1 VIGEGFEEVLRAARA
16 GEAWA
21 LEALYRDLAPG
32 VLGYLRAQGAAEP
45 EDLASDVF
53 VGVVRG
59 LPSFAGG
66 ESDLRSWVFT
76 IAHRRLVD
84 ERRRLGRRPEQP
96 VSPEDL
102 PRLAGPSVGDVE
114 EEAIRGLELARVR
127 RVLDELSPDQRAVV
141 LLRVLGGLSVAEAA
155 RVLGKR
161 EGAVKMLQRRGFA
174 RLARSLSVERVRS

>member
-1 VIGEGFEEVLRAARA
+1 MIGEGFEELLGAAQS
-16 GEAWA
+16 GEASA

-59 LPSFAGG
+59 LASFRGNEG
-66 ESDLRSWVFT
+66 DLRAWVFT

-84 ERRRLGRRPEQP
+84 ERRRLGRRREAP
-96 VSPEDL
+96 VSPDHL
-102 PRLAGPSVGDVE
+102 PALAGRAVGDVE
-114 EEAIRGLELARVR
+114 EEALAGLERDRVR
-127 RVLDELSPDQRAVV
+127 RVLDGLSEDQRAVV
-141 LLRVLGGLSVAEAA
+141 LLRILGGLSVAEVA

-161 EGAVKMLQRRGFA
+161 EGAVKMLQRRGLA
-174 RLARSLSVERVRS
+174 RLARTLSPQRVG